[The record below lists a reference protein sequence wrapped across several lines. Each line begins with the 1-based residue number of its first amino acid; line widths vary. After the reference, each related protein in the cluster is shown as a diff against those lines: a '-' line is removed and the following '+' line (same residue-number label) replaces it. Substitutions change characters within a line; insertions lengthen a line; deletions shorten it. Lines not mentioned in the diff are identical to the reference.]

1 MVPFLPSRIPSLLP
15 THRSLPPSVTGGTA
29 VAHARDREAC
39 ESEISRQKAASITQT
54 AERRRPW
61 SFRLTSTMAC
71 RRGQRRGGHCGSAI
85 PFFFHVAFLFRV
97 VSCSPWQSHF
107 ECLSQ
112 VFALRRGVCTREVRR
127 FPYLQFDFIKLETP
141 MPCDSPAWFILLCYY
156 RNSLQ
161 FPSCG
166 PTLEPRLTV
175 GAAWS
180 PPMFLR

>member
-85 PFFFHVAFLFRV
+85 PFFFTSPFYSALFPVALGNLTSNASLKCLRFAEVYVDEKCVAFPICNLTLLSWKLPCLATRQLGSFFFAITATVFGFFHVAPHWNR
-97 VSCSPWQSHF
+97 
-107 ECLSQ
+107 
-112 VFALRRGVCTREVRR
+112 A
-127 FPYLQFDFIKLETP
+127 
-141 MPCDSPAWFILLCYY
+141 
-156 RNSLQ
+156 
-161 FPSCG
+161 
-166 PTLEPRLTV
+166 
-175 GAAWS
+175 
-180 PPMFLR
+180 